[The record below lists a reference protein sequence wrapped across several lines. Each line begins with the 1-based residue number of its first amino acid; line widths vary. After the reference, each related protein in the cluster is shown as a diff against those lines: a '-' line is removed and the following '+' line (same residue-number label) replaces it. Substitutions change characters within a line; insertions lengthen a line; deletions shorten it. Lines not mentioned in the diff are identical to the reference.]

1 MKYYI
6 VDGGTGDIVGTTD
19 EDGWYPTLDKHA
31 LGGTTKYITEILL
44 PEESETRV
52 RIYDKSEVTA

>member
-6 VDGGTGDIVGTTD
+6 VDGGTGDIVGTTNE
-19 EDGWYPTLDKHA
+19 EDWNPTLDKHA
-31 LGGTTKYITEILL
+31 VGGNTKYITPILL

-52 RIYDKSEVTA
+52 RIYDKM

>member
-19 EDGWYPTLDKHA
+19 KDGWYPTLDKHA
-31 LGGTTKYITEILL
+31 LGGTTKYITAILL

>member
-19 EDGWYPTLDKHA
+19 EDGLYPTLDKHPV
-31 LGGTTKYITEILL
+31 GGNTKYITEILL

-52 RIYDKSEVTA
+52 RIYDKM

>member
-19 EDGWYPTLDKHA
+19 EDDWNPTLDKHA
-31 LGGTTKYITEILL
+31 VGGNTKYITPILL

-52 RIYDKSEVTA
+52 RIYDKM

>member
-6 VDGGTGDIVGTTD
+6 VDGRTGDIVGTTD
-19 EDGWYPTLDKHA
+19 EGDWYPTLDKHA
-31 LGGTTKYITEILL
+31 VGGNTKYITEILL

-52 RIYDKSEVTA
+52 RIYDKM